1 MQSLRDGVLG
11 PPSPWRRL
19 DVVTATAS
27 TNGDLVARA
36 MAGEDVDGA
45 VLIAEHQTA
54 GRGRNGRGWSAT
66 PRAQILLS
74 VGVAA
79 DAVPTHAWGWLPL
92 AAGVAVAD
100 AVSAVTGVEAVLKWP
115 NDVLAGGGKLAGILS
130 EAVPTRMRIVVG
142 IGVNVT
148 LLPLITIGENALVG
162 AGSVVTADVPAGML
176 VAGNPARVI
185 GPVDSVECPFGIVI
199 PYQQGIDVSR
209 RPEWTA
215 VAPLPRPVVRPPKKR
230 R

>member
-1 MQSLRDGVLG
+1 MSMDPSRPPLNMQSLRDGVLG

-19 DVVTATAS
+19 DVVPATAS

-36 MAGEDVDGA
+36 MAGEDVDGV

-79 DAVPTHAWGWLPL
+79 DAVPTHGGGWLSL

-100 AVSAVTGVEAVLKWP
+100 AGGADTG
-115 NDVLAGGGKLAGILS
+115 
-130 EAVPTRMRIVVG
+130 
-142 IGVNVT
+142 
-148 LLPLITIGENALVG
+148 
-162 AGSVVTADVPAGML
+162 
-176 VAGNPARVI
+176 
-185 GPVDSVECPFGIVI
+185 
-199 PYQQGIDVSR
+199 
-209 RPEWTA
+209 
-215 VAPLPRPVVRPPKKR
+215 
-230 R
+230 